1 MALTGLFKR
10 FGVEGLRKK
19 KHISI
24 RDLVSINDGLLC
36 CTIK

>member
-19 KHISI
+19 HISI
-24 RDLVSINDGLLC
+24 RDLVSINDGFLC